1 MPSAVLKLY
10 ELAHEPPEERR
21 RKLPFAS
28 RRPRFI
34 HMPLIRNPANRP
46 GQPGF
51 ACTMADTA
59 TRLRCSRLYHRTIG
73 RKEGETK
80 GRV

>member
-10 ELAHEPPEERR
+10 ELAHEPPDERR

-34 HMPLIRNPANRP
+34 HMPLIRNPANRHGAAWP
-46 GQPGF
+46 
-51 ACTMADTA
+51 
-59 TRLRCSRLYHRTIG
+59 RLHYG
-73 RKEGETK
+73 RHSDEIALLTP
-80 GRV
+80 VP